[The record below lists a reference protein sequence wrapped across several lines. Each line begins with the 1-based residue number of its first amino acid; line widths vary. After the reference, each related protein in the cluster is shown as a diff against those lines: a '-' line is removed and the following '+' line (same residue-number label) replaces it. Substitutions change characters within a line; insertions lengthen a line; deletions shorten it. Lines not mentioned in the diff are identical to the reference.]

1 MFAIIDIM
9 YLIGHVCKWAWCQLP
24 VSELSELQ
32 GILLAAESRE
42 LSAQNSSELSKNVG
56 CVWKEEC
63 YAGAPDT
70 TNLGWVNCE
79 WTGCQL
85 VLQTSRQA
93 AWAGPWEVV
102 QLLPALGHQ
111 WTVTSFSSPGGQSH
125 VQGSLKGRRP
135 LPLLVVKQ
143 FNGFRD
149 NSSLI

>member
-1 MFAIIDIM
+1 M

-42 LSAQNSSELSKNVG
+42 LSAQNSSAQQKCWLCLERGMLGN
-56 CVWKEEC
+56 
-63 YAGAPDT
+63 AGAPDT

-102 QLLPALGHQ
+102 QLLPALGHR